1 MSEHALAVTLQEL
14 ASAPDVERITHV
26 VGTVARTL
34 VGADG
39 VTFVLRQGDQCCY
52 VEEDAIGPLWKGQ
65 QFPLS
70 ACVSGW
76 VMLHAQPAVIPD
88 VYADP
93 RVPPDAYRR
102 TFVKSLAMVPVGQD
116 NPLAAIGAYWAT
128 HHTATDEELEI
139 LHALADSAALA
150 LYR

>member
-1 MSEHALAVTLQEL
+1 MSEEVLTATLHEL
-14 ASAPDVERITHV
+14 ATAPDVERITHV
-26 VGTVARTL
+26 VRTVARTL

-39 VTFVLRQGDQCCY
+39 VTFVMRQGELCCY

-65 QFPLS
+65 QFPLT

-76 VMLHAQPAVIPD
+76 VMLNAQPAIIPD
-88 VYADP
+88 VYADA

-116 NPLAAIGAYWAT
+116 NPLAAIGAYWAH
-128 HHTATDEELEI
+128 HHTATEEEVDI
-139 LHALADSAALA
+139 LRALADSAALA

>member
-1 MSEHALAVTLQEL
+1 MSQEVLAVTLQEL

-26 VGTVARTL
+26 VRTVARTL

-39 VTFVLRQGDQCCY
+39 VTFVVRQGDQCCY

-65 QFPLS
+65 QFPIT

-76 VMLHAQPAVIPD
+76 VMLNAQHAIIPD

-93 RVPPDAYRR
+93 RVPSDAYRP

-116 NPLAAIGAYWAT
+116 NPLAAIGAYWARP
-128 HHTATDEELEI
+128 HTATDAEVEI
-139 LHALADSAALA
+139 LLALADSAALA